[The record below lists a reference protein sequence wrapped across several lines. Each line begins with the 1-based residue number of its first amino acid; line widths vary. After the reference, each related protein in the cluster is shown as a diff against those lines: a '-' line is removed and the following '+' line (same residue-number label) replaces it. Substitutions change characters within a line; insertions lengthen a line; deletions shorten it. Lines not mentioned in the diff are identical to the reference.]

1 MLSEQQLTQFAREWI
16 AGWNSHNLELI
27 LSHYADE
34 IEFISPLIVK
44 LSVQPDGLI
53 KGKENLRNYFT
64 KGLATYPELKF
75 ELLQILFGVNSI
87 TIFYR
92 SVNNLLAAE
101 LMVLNNEMKAMEVR
115 AHYHPYLTE

>member
-1 MLSEQQLTQFAREWI
+1 MLSEQQLTQFAQEWI
-16 AGWNSHNLELI
+16 AAWNYHNLELI

-44 LSVQPDGLI
+44 LLVQADGLI
-53 KGKENLRNYFT
+53 KGKENLRNYFA

-75 ELLQILFGVNSI
+75 EILQILFGVNSI
-87 TIFYR
+87 TIYYR

-101 LMVLNNEMKAMEVR
+101 LMVLNNERKAIQVR
-115 AHYHPYLTE
+115 AHYYPYLTV